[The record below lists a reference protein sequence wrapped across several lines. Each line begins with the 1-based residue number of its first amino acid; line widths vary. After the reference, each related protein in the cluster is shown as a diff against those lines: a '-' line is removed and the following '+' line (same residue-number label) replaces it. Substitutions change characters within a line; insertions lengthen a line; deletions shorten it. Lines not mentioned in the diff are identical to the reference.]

1 MRNSGLFLFRT
12 IWKGENLKG
21 SKGKSTAVICNE
33 CLVTHLT
40 LLAVGLIVL
49 LLKLCPM
56 TLVAQDPE
64 RDYLSLIFFITPY
77 TAFGLVDYCG
87 LFSIYPHTS
96 TLTLHSYKSN
106 AQEAY
111 CS

>member
-49 LLKLCPM
+49 LLKLCPSLNDFGG
-56 TLVAQDPE
+56 TRPWKRVP
-64 RDYLSLIFFITPY
+64 LSYFFYNSLYGIW
-77 TAFGLVDYCG
+77 
-87 LFSIYPHTS
+87 TS
-96 TLTLHSYKSN
+96 
-106 AQEAY
+106 
-111 CS
+111 